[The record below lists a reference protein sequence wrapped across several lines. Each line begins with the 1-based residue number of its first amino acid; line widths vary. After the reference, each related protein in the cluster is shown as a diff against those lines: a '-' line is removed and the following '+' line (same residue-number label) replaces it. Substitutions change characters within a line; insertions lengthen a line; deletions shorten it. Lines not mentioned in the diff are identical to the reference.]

1 MKKTILFML
10 LMLPATVFAAQ
21 ETVSSDSQENVQI
34 YTVPLPFTMATKLS
48 IDEVAE
54 LQKIKISILVVN
66 IEGAVTAYSLD
77 ISAHGLTWVPILFE
91 EKWRPLIPLPKGLVP
106 QEKKN

>member
-34 YTVPLPFTMATKLS
+34 YTVPLPLAMNTKLR
-48 IDEVAE
+48 IDQVME
-54 LQKIKISILVVN
+54 LQKMKITIFVINTGTDIRS
-66 IEGAVTAYSLD
+66 YWLD
-77 ISAHGLTWVPILFE
+77 IVDGGLMWVPIGYE
-91 EKWRPLIPLPKGLVP
+91 NKWRPFWLPEGLVP
-106 QEKKN
+106 QEEKD